1 MHWRL
6 WEARHIRCELNRDQ
20 MVVLPMKKKPN
31 GELWRMEGGI
41 LTSLHL
47 LAVFRHVIWETR
59 TQEFNVVI
67 TVVLGH
73 LHSTGFGEGDRFLFF
88 CSNHSGV
95 VNCVMQI

>member
-47 LAVFRHVIWETR
+47 LAVFRHVIWANR

-73 LHSTGFGEGDRFLFF
+73 LLSIGFVRTLGRKSKLA
-88 CSNHSGV
+88 
-95 VNCVMQI
+95 